1 MPFVDSLGVS
11 LECSYNQGMSS
22 IGSVSLACDPGE
34 AARRMLKPEESAL
47 VVVDIQEKLL
57 PPIFNRDLLVRNAQL
72 LVRLAG
78 VLDLPVL
85 VTTQYAKGLGPT
97 VSDVAAALNELPA
110 PPRALDKSEFG
121 CFGNSQ
127 FCAATRA
134 LPGKRTTLLLC
145 GMEAHI
151 CVLQTAL
158 GALNQGYIV
167 HVAADAI
174 GSRTEQNWKLGIER
188 MRAAGAVI
196 SSSEMMIYELL
207 GGSATPAFKKML
219 PFLKG

>member
-1 MPFVDSLGVS
+1 
-11 LECSYNQGMSS
+11 MSTV
-22 IGSVSLACDPGE
+22 GSVSLACDPGE
-34 AARRMLKPEESAL
+34 AARRALQPEQSAL
-47 VVVDIQEKLL
+47 VVIDIQEKLL
-57 PPIFNRDLLVRNAQL
+57 PAIFNRELLLRNAQL

-85 VTTQYAKGLGPT
+85 VSTQYAKGLGPT
-97 VSDVAAALNELPA
+97 VPDLAGALSELPS
-110 PPRALDKSEFG
+110 PPRTLDKTEFG

-127 FCAATRA
+127 FCASTRS

-174 GSRTEQNWKLGIER
+174 GSRTEQNWKLGIDR
-188 MRAAGAVI
+188 MRTAGAVI
-196 SSSEMMIYELL
+196 SSTEMMIYELL
-207 GGSATPAFKKML
+207 GGSGTAAFKKML
-219 PFLKG
+219 PHLKG

>member
-1 MPFVDSLGVS
+1 MSTVGNVS
-11 LECSYNQGMSS
+11 
-22 IGSVSLACDPGE
+22 VACDPSE
-34 AARRMLKPEESAL
+34 AARRVLQPNQTAL
-47 VVVDIQEKLL
+47 VVIDIQEKLL
-57 PPIFNRDLLVRNAQL
+57 PPIFNRGALVRNAQL

-85 VTTQYAKGLGPT
+85 VTTQYAKGLGQT
-97 VSDVAAALNELPA
+97 VADVAAALNELPV
-110 PPRALDKSEFG
+110 PPRALDKTEFG
-121 CFGNSQ
+121 CFGNQQ

-158 GALNQGYIV
+158 GALHQGYIV

-174 GSRTEQNWKLGIER
+174 GSRTGQNWELGLDR
-188 MRAAGAVI
+188 MRAAGVVI
-196 SSSEMMIYELL
+196 SSAETMIYELL
-207 GGSATPAFKKML
+207 GGSGTAAFKKML
-219 PFLKG
+219 PYLKG

>member
-1 MPFVDSLGVS
+1 
-11 LECSYNQGMSS
+11 MSS
-22 IGSVSLACDPGE
+22 VGSVSVACDPSE
-34 AARRMLKPEESAL
+34 AARRALQPERSAL
-47 VVVDIQEKLL
+47 VVIDVQEKLL
-57 PPIFNRDLLVRNAQL
+57 PAIFNRDLLVRNAQL

-85 VTTQYAKGLGPT
+85 VSTQYAKGLGQT
-97 VSDVAAALNELPA
+97 VANLAGPLSELPS
-110 PPRALDKSEFG
+110 PPRTLDKTEFG
-121 CFGNSQ
+121 CFGNPL

-174 GSRTEQNWKLGIER
+174 GSRTEQNWSLGIER
-188 MRAAGAVI
+188 MRTAGVVI
-196 SSSEMMIYELL
+196 SSTEMMIYELL
-207 GGSATPAFKKML
+207 GGSGTAAFKKML
-219 PFLKG
+219 PHLKG

>member
-1 MPFVDSLGVS
+1 
-11 LECSYNQGMSS
+11 MSTV
-22 IGSVSLACDPGE
+22 GSVSIACDPCD
-34 AARRMLKPEESAL
+34 AARRALQPDQTAL
-47 VVVDIQEKLL
+47 VVIDIQEKLL
-57 PPIFNRDLLVRNAQL
+57 PPIFNRESLVRNAQL

-85 VTTQYAKGLGPT
+85 VTTQYAKGLGQT
-97 VSDVAAALNELPA
+97 VSDVVTALNELPA
-110 PPRALDKSEFG
+110 PPRAIDKTEFG
-121 CFGNSQ
+121 CFGNQQ

-167 HVAADAI
+167 HVAADAV
-174 GSRTEQNWKLGIER
+174 GSRTEQNWKLGIDR
-188 MRAAGAVI
+188 MRAAGIVI
-196 SSSEMMIYELL
+196 SSAEMMIYELL
-207 GGSATPAFKKML
+207 GGSGTAAFKKML
-219 PFLKG
+219 PHLKG

>member
-1 MPFVDSLGVS
+1 
-11 LECSYNQGMSS
+11 MSNV
-22 IGSVSLACDPGE
+22 GSVSLACDPCE
-34 AARRMLKPEESAL
+34 AARRVLQPSQVAL
-47 VVVDIQEKLL
+47 VVIDIQEKLL
-57 PPIFNRDLLVRNAQL
+57 SPIFNRDLLVRNSQL

-85 VTTQYAKGLGPT
+85 VTTQYAKGLGQT
-97 VSDVAAALNELPA
+97 VADVATALSELPA
-110 PPRALDKSEFG
+110 PPRALDKTEFG

-127 FCAATRA
+127 FCTATRA

-158 GALNQGYIV
+158 GALSEGYIV

-174 GSRTEQNWKLGIER
+174 GSRTEQNWKIGLDR

-196 SSSEMMIYELL
+196 SSTEMMIYELL
-207 GGSATPAFKKML
+207 GGSGTPAFKKML
-219 PFLKG
+219 PYLKG

>member
-1 MPFVDSLGVS
+1 MTVG
-11 LECSYNQGMSS
+11 N
-22 IGSVSLACDPGE
+22 VSLACDRCE
-34 AARRMLKPEESAL
+34 AARRQLQPDQTAL
-47 VVVDIQEKLL
+47 VVIDIQEKLL
-57 PPIFNRDLLVRNAQL
+57 PPIFNRDALVRNAQL

-97 VSDVAAALNELPA
+97 VGEVAAAVGELPA
-110 PPRALDKSEFG
+110 PPRALDKTEFG
-121 CFGNSQ
+121 CFGNPQ

-134 LPGKRTTLLLC
+134 LPGQRTTLLLC

-174 GSRTEQNWKLGIER
+174 GSRTEQNWNLGLQR
-188 MRAAGAVI
+188 MRAAGVVI
-196 SSSEMMIYELL
+196 SSAEMMIYELL
-207 GGSATPAFKKML
+207 GSSGSGAFKKML
-219 PFLKG
+219 PHLKG

>member
-1 MPFVDSLGVS
+1 
-11 LECSYNQGMSS
+11 MSTV
-22 IGSVSLACDPGE
+22 GNVSLACDPCE
-34 AARRMLKPEESAL
+34 AARRTLQPDQTAL
-47 VVVDIQEKLL
+47 VVIDIQEKLL
-57 PPIFNRDLLVRNAQL
+57 PPIFNHDALVRNAQL

-85 VTTQYAKGLGPT
+85 VTTQYAKGLGST
-97 VSDVAAALNELPA
+97 VGEISTALGELPA
-110 PPRALDKSEFG
+110 PPRALDKTEFG
-121 CFGNSQ
+121 CFGNQQ

-158 GALNQGYIV
+158 GALNQGYVV

-174 GSRTEQNWKLGIER
+174 GSRTEQTWKLGLER
-188 MRAAGAVI
+188 MSAAGVVI
-196 SSSEMMIYELL
+196 SSAEMMIYELL
-207 GGSATPAFKKML
+207 GGSGTAAFKKML
-219 PFLKG
+219 PHLKV

>member
-1 MPFVDSLGVS
+1 
-11 LECSYNQGMSS
+11 MSNV
-22 IGSVSLACDPGE
+22 GSVSLACDPCE
-34 AARRMLKPEESAL
+34 AARRVLQPAQTAL
-47 VVVDIQEKLL
+47 VVIDIQEKLL
-57 PPIFNRDLLVRNAQL
+57 PPIFNRDVLVRNSQL
-72 LVRLAG
+72 LIRLAG

-85 VTTQYAKGLGPT
+85 VTTQYAKGLGQT
-97 VSDVAAALNELPA
+97 VGDVATAIAELPA

-121 CFGNSQ
+121 CFSNPQ

-158 GALNQGYIV
+158 GALSEGYIV

-174 GSRTEQNWKLGIER
+174 GSRTEQNWKLGLER
-188 MRAAGAVI
+188 MRAAGVVI
-196 SSSEMMIYELL
+196 SSAEMMIYELL
-207 GGSATPAFKKML
+207 GGSGTAAFKKML
-219 PFLKG
+219 PHLKG

>member
-1 MPFVDSLGVS
+1 
-11 LECSYNQGMSS
+11 MSS
-22 IGSVSLACDPGE
+22 VGNVSLACDPCE
-34 AARRMLKPEESAL
+34 AARRALKPEQSAL
-47 VVVDIQEKLL
+47 LVIDIQEKLL
-57 PPIFNRDLLVRNAQL
+57 PPIFNRELLMRNAQL

-85 VTTQYAKGLGPT
+85 VTTQYAKGLGQT
-97 VSDVAAALNELPA
+97 VGELATALAALPV

-121 CFGNSQ
+121 CFANPQ

-158 GALNQGYIV
+158 GALNQGYVV
-167 HVAADAI
+167 HVAADAC
-174 GSRTEQNWKLGIER
+174 GSRSEQNWSLGLER
-188 MRAAGAVI
+188 MRAAGVVI
-196 SSSEMMIYELL
+196 SSTEMMIYELL
-207 GGSATPAFKKML
+207 GGSGSAAFKNML
-219 PFLKG
+219 PYLKG